1 MSMSNFCKME
11 CIIAVD
17 FDGTIVTHDYPRVGK
32 PIPLAKEV
40 INMLTDN
47 GHLCFLW
54 TMRDNETLEAA
65 KQYCKDNGIML
76 CNYNMSPDQFSDSPK
91 QYATIY
97 IDDAALGCPLR
108 YDSDMSRRPYVD
120 WYRVAGMLTNSGLL
134 TQEQFKSL
142 E

>member
-1 MSMSNFCKME
+1 ME
-11 CIIAVD
+11 CIIAID

-40 INMLTDN
+40 INMLADN

-54 TMRDNETLEAA
+54 TMRDKYTLEAA
-65 KQYCKDNGIML
+65 KKYCEDNGIML
-76 CNYNMSPDQFSDSPK
+76 CNYNASPDQFSDSPK

-108 YDSDMSRRPYVD
+108 YDCEMSRRPYVD
-120 WYRVAGMLTNSGLL
+120 WYRVASMLKDYGLL
-134 TQEQFKSL
+134 TQNQFDSL
-142 E
+142 K

>member
-1 MSMSNFCKME
+1 MSTNNFCKME
-11 CIIAVD
+11 CIIAID

-76 CNYNMSPDQFSDSPK
+76 CNYNMSPDQFSTSPK

-108 YDSDMSRRPYVD
+108 YDSDMSRRLYVD

-134 TQEQFKSL
+134 SQEQFKSL

>member
-1 MSMSNFCKME
+1 ME

-134 TQEQFKSL
+134 TQEQFESL
-142 E
+142 Q

>member
-120 WYRVAGMLTNSGLL
+120 WYRVAGMLTNFGLL
-134 TQEQFKSL
+134 TQEQFDSL
-142 E
+142 Q

>member
-11 CIIAVD
+11 CIIAID

-32 PIPLAKEV
+32 QIPLAKEV

-108 YDSDMSRRPYVD
+108 YDSDMSLRPYVD
-120 WYRVAGMLTNSGLL
+120 WYRVAGMLTNVGLL
-134 TQEQFKSL
+134 TQEQFESL
-142 E
+142 Q

>member
-32 PIPLAKEV
+32 QIPLAKEV

-54 TMRDNETLEAA
+54 TMRDNETLEVA

-134 TQEQFKSL
+134 TQEQFESL